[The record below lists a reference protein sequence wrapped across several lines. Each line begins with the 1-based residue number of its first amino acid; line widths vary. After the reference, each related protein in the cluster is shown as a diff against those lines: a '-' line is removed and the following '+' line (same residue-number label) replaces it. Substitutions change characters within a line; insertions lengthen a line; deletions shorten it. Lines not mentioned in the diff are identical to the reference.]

1 MKTAVIC
8 FEEDRKDWVGHL
20 SRCVVGCTP
29 GICASGARQTLEGP
43 KHLGSTALRL
53 RGRLYTFLWF

>member
-1 MKTAVIC
+1 MMKTAVIC

-29 GICASGARQTLEGP
+29 GICFWSQANF
-43 KHLGSTALRL
+43 
-53 RGRLYTFLWF
+53 RGT